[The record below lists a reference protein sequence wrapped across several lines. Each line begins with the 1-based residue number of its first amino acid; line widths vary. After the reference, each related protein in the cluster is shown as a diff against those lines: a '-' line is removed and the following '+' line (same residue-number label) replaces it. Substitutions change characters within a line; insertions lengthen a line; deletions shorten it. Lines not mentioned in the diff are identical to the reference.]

1 MKVSL
6 KYLISKV
13 FSYMDGEEGETTRL
27 ILEMLSANKEEIEV
41 SVELLGHQCKNANM
55 YQCAAEI
62 LRDYATKKEI
72 EDFLSKQ
79 EWMMKGDAP
88 DAYKDLKLEMFLKDD
103 LGV

>member
-1 MKVSL
+1 M
-6 KYLISKV
+6 
-13 FSYMDGEEGETTRL
+13 EGKEGKTPRL
-27 ILEMLSANKEEIEV
+27 ILEMLSANKEEVEV
-41 SVELLGHQCKNANM
+41 SVEMLGYQCKNVTM
-55 YQCAAEI
+55 YTFASEI

-88 DAYKDLKLEMFLKDD
+88 EAYQDLKLEMFLKDD